1 MGVRFIAIN
10 DSYDSL
16 DKNQSDSLIIPFKN
30 LINDAYCK
38 DISVKI
44 RSQLEIKR
52 KKGQFIG
59 AFAVYGYLKDE
70 EDHNKLVIDIYAS
83 EVVRAIFKWKLEGMS
98 QAAIAKKLKISEATV
113 SERLAA
119 AYKQV
124 RDKLGIQ
131 EGEGF
136 D

>member
-1 MGVRFIAIN
+1 MRHK
-10 DSYDSL
+10 
-16 DKNQSDSLIIPFKN
+16 KNQLSIDEVIDQERSSDTF
-30 LINDAYCK
+30 
-38 DISVKI
+38 
-44 RSQLEIKR
+44 EI
-52 KKGQFIG
+52 
-59 AFAVYGYLKDE
+59 FAG
-70 EDHNKLVIDIYAS
+70 EDTSKEIMKKLVIEEALNILDKTEAAS
-83 EVVRAIFKWKLEGMS
+83 IVRMKLEGIS